1 MRRLTPL
8 SNWKFFNRK
17 RKKLV
22 ILSLIIR
29 RNKTLHT
36 DRCHHVETF
45 LEILHGKYPI
55 FSIISNHSVDER
67 DSLPFQVPPC
77 PACNCKGD
85 TLIDYKLFSV
95 ADLDITS
102 PLPDYIDMC
111 FYYLLICA
119 SRNNS
124 FLLFYSKQ
132 HCKVSVLN
140 HNYLPMQFMHLCPWG
155 IW

>member
-1 MRRLTPL
+1 M
-8 SNWKFFNRK
+8 
-17 RKKLV
+17 
-22 ILSLIIR
+22 
-29 RNKTLHT
+29 
-36 DRCHHVETF
+36 
-45 LEILHGKYPI
+45 G
-55 FSIISNHSVDER
+55 
-67 DSLPFQVPPC
+67 DSLPPKVPP
-77 PACNCKGD
+77 PAARNCKGD

-124 FLLFYSKQ
+124 FLLFYYKQ
-132 HCKVSVLN
+132 NCKVSVLN